1 MVACL
6 MRRLHYNSQGSAC
19 TMNNSCLELACKL
32 ASPFIVGAQTVLAH
46 PFGPR
51 TCATVLGKARHCH
64 IQNWPVFPKQC
75 LDVLRLAL
83 RG

>member
-6 MRRLHYNSQGSAC
+6 MQRLHYNSQGSAC

-32 ASPFIVGAQTVLAH
+32 ASPFIVGAQTVLALS
-46 PFGPR
+46 FGPLA
-51 TCATVLGKARHCH
+51 CATVSGNARHCH
-64 IQNWPVFPKQC
+64 VQNWPVFPKQW
-75 LDVLRLAL
+75 LDVLRLTE